1 MPLTLRLRRPAAER
15 RHNAGMSLQSVQTFI
30 AQHAP
35 DIAILQTTE
44 TTATVADAARV
55 HGVEPA
61 QIAKTLSLWLKDEVI
76 LLVMGGDCRLDNRR
90 FKEHFGGKAKMLNA
104 EEVVHWTSHPVG
116 GVCPFGLPGPLKVFA
131 DVSLRRFA
139 EVLPAAGSVDTALRI
154 APDELARLV
163 QAEWVDVAQQQV
175 PQATA

>member
-1 MPLTLRLRRPAAER
+1 M
-15 RHNAGMSLQSVQTFI
+15 
-30 AQHAP
+30 
-35 DIAILQTTE
+35 
-44 TTATVADAARV
+44 ADAARV

-90 FKEHFGGKAKMLNA
+90 FKEHFGGKARMLDA

-139 EVLPAAGSVDTALRI
+139 EVLPAAGSVDSAVRI
-154 APDELARLV
+154 APEHLARLV
-163 QAEWVDVAQQQV
+163 QAEWVDVAQKSMPAV
-175 PQATA
+175 PS

>member
-1 MPLTLRLRRPAAER
+1 
-15 RHNAGMSLQSVQTFI
+15 MSLQSVQDFL

-35 DIAILQTTE
+35 DIAILQAAE
-44 TTATVADAARV
+44 PTATVIDAARV

-104 EEVVHWTSHPVG
+104 EEVVQWTSHPVG
-116 GVCPFGLPGPLKVFA
+116 GVCPFGLPHPLRVFA
-131 DVSLRRFA
+131 DVSLKRF
-139 EVLPAAGSVDTALRI
+139 EVVLPAAGAVNAAVRI
-154 APDELARLV
+154 EPMRLAQLTDA
-163 QAEWVDVAQQQV
+163 QWADVASQY
-175 PQATA
+175 